1 MNPWLARWV
10 LRVTRSEGDVT
21 PPGHGHTLQCDALP
35 PAAGGLHEGIL
46 GLSNESLLA
55 VHGELWGPNFEE
67 IILCLRVHGN
77 LTKYL
82 VFIMKLTHKLQ
93 TLDTSYIWVIF
104 LHLVRCNG
112 EIQIFKKSVF
122 WLKKSCRIDTC
133 IYLMMMQGFVDLKSC
148 LVIFFHEFNVMER

>member
-1 MNPWLARWV
+1 MCPQ
-10 LRVTRSEGDVT
+10 GH
-21 PPGHGHTLQCDALP
+21 PHQPGP
-35 PAAGGLHEGIL
+35 IL
-46 GLSNESLLA
+46 YPILSW
-55 VHGELWGPNFEE
+55 HF
-67 IILCLRVHGN
+67 R
-77 LTKYL
+77 
-82 VFIMKLTHKLQ
+82 
-93 TLDTSYIWVIF
+93 VIF

>member
-1 MNPWLARWV
+1 MYVWTWFFGPLKVVPTSLKPNTWNSYCLQINSTTAVLKLNEHNIISRSSYEDTNAFSFHIYENDYEIFMNDPFPPSKSPMYGA
-10 LRVTRSEGDVT
+10 VTDINIWDT
-21 PPGHGHTLQCDALP
+21 N
-35 PAAGGLHEGIL
+35 
-46 GLSNESLLA
+46 LSYD
-55 VHGELWGPNFEE
+55 
-67 IILCLRVHGN
+67 R
-77 LTKYL
+77 
-82 VFIMKLTHKLQ
+82 
-93 TLDTSYIWVIF
+93 VIF